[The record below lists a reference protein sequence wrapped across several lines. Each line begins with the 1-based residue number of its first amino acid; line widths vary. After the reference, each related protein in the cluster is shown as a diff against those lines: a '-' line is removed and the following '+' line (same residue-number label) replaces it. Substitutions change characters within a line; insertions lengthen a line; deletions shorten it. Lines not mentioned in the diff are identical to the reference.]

1 MKKTT
6 VLILSFLVAI
16 TTVNAQWWGGNK
28 VKGNGN
34 VVTDERKT
42 SEYDQ
47 IDVAGSLDVELFS
60 GSEGNITVKAEEN
73 LLEYIITEVK
83 GNRLVIK
90 IKDGYSLSLSSRN
103 SILITVPFKDID
115 QVSLAGSGDVYTRTN
130 NIIKA
135 SSLKASLAGSGDVKL
150 EVEAGEVKA
159 SVSGSG
165 DVSLTGATK
174 ELTCSVAGSGD
185 IHAFELKAKDVEAS
199 VTGSGD
205 IKVYCD
211 GVLIAKVTGSG
222 DIKYKGNPTKEE
234 SKTVGSGS
242 VGKG

>member
-6 VLILSFLVAI
+6 ILIFGLLLTI
-16 TTVNAQWWGGNK
+16 TSVNAQWWGGNK

-42 SEYDQ
+42 SDYDQ
-47 IDVAGSLDVELFS
+47 INVAGSLDVELFS

-73 LLEYIITEVK
+73 LLEFIITEVK
-83 GNRLVIK
+83 GDRLVIK
-90 IKDGYSLSLSSRN
+90 VKDGYSLSPSIRN
-103 SILITVPFKDID
+103 SILITVPFKDIEL
-115 QVSLAGSGDVYTRTN
+115 VSLAGSGDVYTRSN
-130 NIIKA
+130 NIIKT
-135 SSLKASLAGSGDVKL
+135 SSLKTSLAGSGDIKL
-150 EVEAGEVKA
+150 EIDAEEVKA

-165 DVSLTGATK
+165 DVRLMGAATK
-174 ELTCSVAGSGD
+174 LSCSVAGSGD
-185 IHAFELKAKDVEAS
+185 IHAFELRAKDVEAS

-205 IKVYCD
+205 IKIYCD
-211 GVLIAKVTGSG
+211 GVLTAKVTGSG

-242 VGKG
+242 VSKG